1 MFACWSPDFSFLILT
16 ALWIFLPIS
25 YLLLNGCS
33 NSHSPTSYKEVPY
46 SPLQSD
52 ASQQPGVSKLSF
64 NDMLVLTWRTQEQ
77 FIPLFVGIFCKTLL
91 IGGVVT
97 TIAFSNIPITPRNQ
111 YLLYTLASGIGD
123 LLSRPYLV
131 YLSLCAIGD
140 KFVVKKT
147 WVPALLTVFI
157 TIFMVCDSWF
167 RLIPEFSFALV
178 LVVFNTFL
186 QGIVYVN
193 SFLNAGEGLSVEEK
207 RFCRALMASAIW
219 LPNVVGG
226 LIGLDTEIQL
236 RQHCLLFHTEVVCY
250 TRSHTVWNPNVSC
263 VI

>member
-25 YLLLNGCS
+25 YILLNGCS
-33 NSHSPTSYKEVPY
+33 NSHSSTSYKEVPY
-46 SPLQSD
+46 IPLQSD

-64 NDMLVLTWRTQEQ
+64 NDMLVLTWKTQEQ
-77 FIPLFVGIFCKTLL
+77 FIPLFAGIFCKTLL
-91 IGGVVT
+91 IGSVVT

-131 YLSLCAIGD
+131 YLSLCDIGD

-219 LPNVVGG
+219 LPIVVGG